1 MPRNEDGE
9 FELVLGNRQ
18 LLSVFFLVV
27 ILMSVF
33 FLMGYIVGRNSA
45 PATIADTT
53 PTRPSRPVVVDSP
66 TRPGEKPAEK
76 PAETPKEEA
85 KPEPPPKPVEV
96 EKKEEPKPEPK
107 REKEKEKKKAAE
119 PPPTHSN
126 KPVAGATYLQIAAV
140 DEKAAEVMVSTLRQK
155 NFSALSVQVPEKPN
169 LFRVF
174 VGPYPDSSALADAKA
189 KLTAAGFRGNEAIR
203 KVF

>member
-45 PATIADTT
+45 PATVADTT
-53 PTRPSRPVVVDSP
+53 PTRPSRPVIVDSP
-66 TRPGEKPAEK
+66 VRTPDRPAEK
-76 PAETPKEEA
+76 TSEQVKEEA
-85 KPEPPPKPVEV
+85 KPEPAPKPVEV
-96 EKKEEPKPEPK
+96 EKTAEPKPESK
-107 REKEKEKKKAAE
+107 REKKKDAD
-119 PPPTHSN
+119 PTPTAST
-126 KPVAGATYLQIAAV
+126 KPVSGATYLQIAAV
-140 DEKAAEVMVSTLRQK
+140 DEKAAEVMVSTLRQRG
-155 NFSALSVQVPEKPN
+155 FSALHVQVPEKPN

-174 VGPYPDSSALADAKA
+174 VGPYPDASAVADAKA